1 MKNQTT
7 PTAAPTFQ
15 ETERF
20 LKELFAENDRK
31 VAEHKRK
38 LDEWLIEQ
46 RAETDRKLAEQRA
59 ETDRILSEKI
69 AKIIADT
76 ESSVEEMFNR
86 SDRIMQ
92 KEMKK
97 VNQMIGGIA
106 NSNGEV
112 AESYFINSFK
122 KYPHFA
128 GQAYQIIDINAHKR
142 SSDLDLEDEYDLVLY
157 NGTSVVIIEIK
168 YNAKKDDVEQVLK
181 KAETFR
187 KLVPQYKDYALYLA
201 LAGLHVYKNT
211 EQEAKKHGIAI
222 IKQVGKHQVII
233 DEYLKAR

>member
-1 MKNQTT
+1 MKNQIT
-7 PTAAPTFQ
+7 PTAVPTFQ

-20 LKELFAENDRK
+20 LKELSAGNE
-31 VAEHKRK
+31 
-38 LDEWLIEQ
+38 
-46 RAETDRKLAEQRA
+46 RKLAEQRA
-59 ETDRILSEKI
+59 EIERERAERERKREKEHRLLE
-69 AKIIADT
+69 KQ
-76 ESSVEEMFNR
+76 M
-86 SDRIMQ
+86 
-92 KEMKK
+92 KETARM
-97 VNQMIGGIA
+97 VGGIA
-106 NSNGEV
+106 NSNGDV

-122 KYPHFA
+122 KHPYFA
-128 GQAYQIIDINAHKR
+128 GQAYQIIDINAHKL
-142 SSDLDLEDEYDLVLY
+142 SKDLELEDEYDLVLY

-168 YNAKKDDVEQVLK
+168 YNAKKEDVEQVLK